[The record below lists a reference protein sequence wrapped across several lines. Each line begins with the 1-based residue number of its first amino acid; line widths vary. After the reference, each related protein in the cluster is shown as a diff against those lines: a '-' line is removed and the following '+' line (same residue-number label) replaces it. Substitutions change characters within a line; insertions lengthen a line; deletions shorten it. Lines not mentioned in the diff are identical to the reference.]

1 MMLID
6 YSHSKNIHNLKVVEF
21 EISKIKNLLNKISN
35 FQKSFTTC
43 KWDVMYMTFKTK
55 L

>member
-1 MMLID
+1 MRIA
-6 YSHSKNIHNLKVVEF
+6 YYTHSKNIHNSKVVEF
-21 EISKIKNLLNKISN
+21 ENFKNSKYVLN

-43 KWDVMYMTFKTK
+43 KWGVKYMTWKKK